1 MRGRVT
7 GFLLA
12 LILLALAV
20 PATLG
25 CCFGSPGEGTHAQP
39 PKAGYAAAAAVRVE
53 AAVSL
58 EAASAV
64 HECADH
70 PAPAQ
75 TPYIENNSGN
85 GGRGTATSR
94 SANTAIDTSVSS
106 PAAATVSTH
115 PHGVAADATG
125 PPLWLRTCVSRT

>member
-1 MRGRVT
+1 MRARVT
-7 GFLLA
+7 GLLLA
-12 LILLALAV
+12 LTLLALAV

-25 CCFGSPGEGTHAQP
+25 CCFGPSGGGAHAQP
-39 PKAGYAAAAAVRVE
+39 QRPGYAVAAAVRIE
-53 AAVSL
+53 AA
-58 EAASAV
+58 ARDADSAV

-94 SANTAIDTSVSS
+94 GVNAAIDTSVSA
-106 PAAATVSTH
+106 PAAATVCAH
-115 PHGVAADATG
+115 RHGVAADATG